1 MRQVACYP
9 LRSRQERSFSQQ
21 TMVGFNWHDRKG
33 FDGASLLRTIPY
45 LPTAHLPHIFPDIR
59 APISNMSDRRYESH
73 PIVKDE

>member
-1 MRQVACYP
+1 MRQVAAREVLQP
-9 LRSRQERSFSQQ
+9 KK

-33 FDGASLLRTIPY
+33 FDGAPLLGTIPY